1 MLQKKSFDIY
11 TLAEPFLKAKTTSL
25 WAIRLYAKEKHFM
38 SKEKED
44 ISHILFRQN
53 TSKILKKTSFILIN
67 SPLTYTYECAMW
79 VGSELAV
86 VTTSGCRSSSDVL
99 LLSGG
104 NSQFLVI
111 CLDHFL
117 FQTFFLHLFKLL
129 KILFLINSASISYNI
144 WMTLT
149 FVFTKFIT
157 VSRDLYF

>member
-67 SPLTYTYECAMW
+67 SPLTYTYECAML

-117 FQTFFLHLFKLL
+117 FQTFFFFTSLNYWKYYFSLTQPPFLIIYELL
-129 KILFLINSASISYNI
+129 WLLFLQS
-144 WMTLT
+144 L
-149 FVFTKFIT
+149 
-157 VSRDLYF
+157 